1 MQKYFISLAICFFIF
16 ILWAI
21 YVANTGQSNGLFNVV
36 STLPYGDKIGHFCL
50 FGILTL
56 FANLATRCRT
66 LKIKKLSIY
75 WGSLAV
81 WIFVTAEELS
91 QHFLPTRSLD
101 IYDYIADLI
110 GIIIFSYLAFQFNRR
125 FNLHNLSDK

>member
-66 LKIKKLSIY
+66 FKMKKFSIY
-75 WGSLAV
+75 WGSFSV
-81 WIFVTAEELS
+81 WIFVTIEELS
-91 QHFLPTRSLD
+91 QHFLPTRTLD

-110 GIIIFSYLAFQFNRR
+110 GIIIFSCLAFLLNSR
-125 FNLHNLSDK
+125 FNLRNSSDK

>member
-1 MQKYFISLAICFFIF
+1 MQKYLTSLAICFFVF

-21 YVANTGQSNGLFNVV
+21 YVANTGQSNGLFKLV

-50 FGILTL
+50 FGMLTL

-81 WIFVTAEELS
+81 WIFVTIEELS
-91 QHFLPTRSLD
+91 QHFLPTRTLD
-101 IYDYIADLI
+101 IYDYLADLA
-110 GIIIFSYLAFQFNRR
+110 GIIIFSG
-125 FNLHNLSDK
+125 LSSLLNKWLNSFKE

>member
-21 YVANTGQSNGLFNVV
+21 YVANTGQSNGLFNAV